1 MAACTRSLAE
11 SNWTNTAH
19 IGAENSLLLMTR
31 GTLPVAFLASSAVGS
46 SLHRCALCWSN
57 CSLPGFVCKRPSPW
71 GAGPYVIDL
80 LLSFWS
86 AFEGSADRA
95 GDLRN
100 GCAGWPAVGNRIEQ
114 HEVVNGPEI
123 SHRCHRHSGREELVR
138 VRFALVADYIHLRC
152 DHQCRR

>member
-1 MAACTRSLAE
+1 MPDASRCAGAEFIGYRRAISLA
-11 SNWTNTAH
+11 
-19 IGAENSLLLMTR
+19 
-31 GTLPVAFLASSAVGS
+31 VAFLASSAVGS
-46 SLHRCALCWSN
+46 SLHGCALCWSN
-57 CSLPGFVCKRPSPW
+57 CSLPGFVCNRLSLW

-100 GCAGWPAVGNRIEQ
+100 GGAGWPAVGNRIEQ

-123 SHRCHRHSGREELVR
+123 PHRCHRHSGRAEFVR
-138 VRFALVADYIHLRC
+138 VRFALVPYHGYFRC
-152 DHQCRR
+152 DHQGGREG